1 MSSNAPT
8 NLALLYITHLN
19 VSFHT
24 IDIMNKRNIWII
36 SGESSGDM
44 YGAML
49 CKEMQKIAVAR
60 GELLRVAGMGGPR
73 MKEAGVD
80 ILVDATELGVVG
92 LIEVLKIIGK
102 IIKIFRFLLN
112 KAAEERPD
120 AIVLIDY
127 PGFNLR
133 FAKQLHKRGHK
144 VIWYVS
150 PQVWSWGKH
159 RIPKL
164 AEYCDKMMVIFP
176 FEPEVYASTK
186 LDVEF
191 VGHPLVEII
200 NERNDASI
208 VRDNETVLLL
218 PGSRSMEINR
228 LLVPMLETVLELSCR
243 RPNLKFILSAPREKI
258 FRHCADIIEKFR
270 KSHPDMPEI
279 KLTCGDTPYWQQ
291 RAGTGLAASGT
302 VTVECALSGL
312 PLVVVYKLNPISLLI
327 LGWMI
332 KLFRGFFTMVNVIAD
347 KKVFEEFFQYKVKP
361 QNLVPALERILPGG
375 ERRQEVEDDMKRV
388 TEMIRGDLQG
398 ASNRAAEIC
407 LDQQ

>member
-1 MSSNAPT
+1 MPP
-8 NLALLYITHLN
+8 N
-19 VSFHT
+19 VSSHT
-24 IDIMNKRNIWII
+24 IDTMREHNIWII

-49 CKEMQKIAVAR
+49 YREMRKEVEAR
-60 GELLRVAGMGGPR
+60 GEKLRVAGMGGPH
-73 MKEAGVD
+73 MKEAGIDIMVD
-80 ILVDATELGVVG
+80 SSELGVVG
-92 LIEVLKIIGK
+92 IVEVLKIINK
-102 IIKIFRFLLN
+102 IIKIFMLLLK
-112 KAAEERPD
+112 KADTERPD

-176 FEPEVYASTK
+176 FEPEVYAATK

-191 VGHPLVEII
+191 VGHPLAEII
-200 NERNDASI
+200 HERHDNSI
-208 VRDNETVLLL
+208 SRDPKTVLLL
-218 PGSRSMEINR
+218 PGSRAMEINR
-228 LLVPMLETVLELSCR
+228 LLVPMLKTVLELSKR
-243 RPNLKFILSAPREKI
+243 RPELKFVLATPRDKV
-258 FRHCADIIEKFR
+258 FKLCTATYEKF
-270 KSHPDMPEI
+270 KKNNPKMPEI
-279 KLTCGDTPYWQQ
+279 QITVGDTSYWQQ

-312 PLVVVYKLNPISLLI
+312 PLVVIYKLNPITLLI
-327 LGWMI
+327 VGFMI

-347 KKVFEEFFQYKVKP
+347 KEVFEEFFQYKVTAE
-361 QNLVPALERILPGG
+361 NLVPALERILPDG
-375 ERRQEVEDDMKRV
+375 ERRSEVEA
-388 TEMIRGDLQG
+388 EMTNIAQMISGGLQG
-398 ASNRAAEIC
+398 ASNRAAKIC
-407 LDQQ
+407 LDQSQ